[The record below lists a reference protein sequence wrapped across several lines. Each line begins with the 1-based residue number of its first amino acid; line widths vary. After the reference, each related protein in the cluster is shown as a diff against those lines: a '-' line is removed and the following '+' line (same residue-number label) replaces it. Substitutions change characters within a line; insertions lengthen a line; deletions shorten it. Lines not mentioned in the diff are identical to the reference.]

1 MSSWLPR
8 VVQVLAEQTDHFTGA
23 DLANLCQEAALM
35 ALREG
40 MDSAKEV
47 NKMHFESALAVAQPS
62 LSIEQ
67 IRTSEGFQHVRRR

>member
-1 MSSWLPR
+1 M
-8 VVQVLAEQTDHFTGA
+8 VQALAERTDRFTGA

-40 MDSAKEV
+40 MDFAKEIERV
-47 NKMHFESALAVAQPS
+47 HFDSALAVAQPS

-67 IRTSEGFQHVRRR
+67 IGTSEGFQHVRRR